1 MCLGTTC
8 NLNPA
13 LHTAIFLF
21 ACHRENFLG
30 SKWIWIWKE
39 WRRWRNKNPLW
50 WGAWKIYSAL
60 KARRLVLYLSGP
72 ELSSLKA
79 GVYQR
84 DRRPLMCISQLVGWK
99 LRISKAVPAY
109 NVSAWISHLSL
120 TKVVTK
126 ISQKR
131 ILKKKYYKTISRYGH
146 ARHST
151 LSTFSLIYPNVQ
163 NRLQSTIWIM
173 QFSSRVPLK
182 HVSLR
187 DWEMNHSFP
196 WLQKQ
201 ESCWL

>member
-50 WGAWKIYSAL
+50 WGAWKIYAAL

-131 ILKKKYYKTISRYGH
+131 NLKKNITRLSAVMAMHFTAPSPLSPWSTPMCKTGYSQQY
-146 ARHST
+146 
-151 LSTFSLIYPNVQ
+151 
-163 NRLQSTIWIM
+163 
-173 QFSSRVPLK
+173 
-182 HVSLR
+182 
-187 DWEMNHSFP
+187 E
-196 WLQKQ
+196 
-201 ESCWL
+201 